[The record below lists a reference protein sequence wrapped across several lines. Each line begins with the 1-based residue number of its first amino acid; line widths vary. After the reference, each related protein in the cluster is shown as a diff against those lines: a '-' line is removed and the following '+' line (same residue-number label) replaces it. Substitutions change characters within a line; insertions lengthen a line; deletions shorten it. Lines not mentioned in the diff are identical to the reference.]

1 MKKIIT
7 LLLLLTLSSC
17 SLIFPSRVLK
27 RSGVF
32 KSKGELKVLKSNNK
46 EQKILF
52 LGMRH
57 IGRKEFYD
65 DVAKKIDS
73 LQKLGYVV
81 FYENVK
87 DTKEVSSLTTIK
99 SVMKLRKLFG
109 YSPEKHLDTTTNIIA
124 GRIKYKGKYKLI
136 NQPKYSAL
144 KTDLL
149 TATWSDVGLT
159 ELITEFEKKYSE
171 IKLDSCDF
179 KTHLRD
185 REYKCKKAK
194 RKLAKN
200 FKNDFISDY
209 RDKHLANKIIE
220 SKKNK
225 ILVVY
230 GAAHYYGLWWRFYDL
245 DKSISTKK

>member
-1 MKKIIT
+1 MKKIII
-7 LLLLLTLSSC
+7 LLLLLTLTSC

-32 KSKGELKVLKSNNK
+32 KSKGDLKVIKSNNK

-73 LQKLGYVV
+73 LQKLEYVV

-87 DTKEVSSLTTIK
+87 DTKDVDFLTVK
-99 SVMKLRKLFG
+99 NSAMKLRKLFG
-109 YSPEKHLDTTTNIIA
+109 YPPEKHLDTTTNIIA
-124 GRIKYKGKYKLI
+124 GSIKYRGKYKLI

-144 KTDLL
+144 KADYL

-179 KTHLRD
+179 KTDLKNRD
-185 REYKCKKAK
+185 YKCKKAK

-200 FKNDFISDY
+200 FKKEFISDY

-230 GAAHYYGLWWRFYDL
+230 GAAHYYGLWWRFHGS